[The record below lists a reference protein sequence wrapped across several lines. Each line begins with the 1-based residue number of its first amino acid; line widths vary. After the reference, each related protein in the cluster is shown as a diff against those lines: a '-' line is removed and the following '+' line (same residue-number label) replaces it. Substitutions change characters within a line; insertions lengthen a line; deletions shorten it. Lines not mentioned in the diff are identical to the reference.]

1 MAAKRYLAE
10 PSNDQIRKKNK
21 VDGTTTIEKL
31 KVIMLNGSSTKSNTV
46 ILGTKEFDATLLGS
60 MGDILL
66 RGLPAYDFI
75 KEDGEEGCAVYSI
88 NFKNSFSE
96 EEMSLL
102 VTKLDLNGAA
112 AVFYGDKDV
121 RHLGLILW
129 CIAAKLRHK
138 NPQAAVEQT
147 VLEKRVSN
155 GKTEAASFGDLRA
168 LLRQRRKHWITQ
180 GILKTQRVCKQ
191 NKLDPNHF
199 IFDSYYKSLLQGWE
213 KRNSTEDAVFFQVL
227 YMMELAEIHL
237 LKRRPIIQIVDP
249 ILKVLSELQK
259 VLKAP
264 SVNFEK
270 LMSCLSFATRLNLET
285 LAIGEKEG
293 VALEHIHGILKRIVQ
308 MPNRDQSRLTTLMEK
323 YLEKYKKLLPP
334 CAPSH
339 YGFIGLNNL
348 YFEPSF
354 EKENWIVP
362 LKTFLSL
369 KKPGVRPLLC
379 VMASNTT
386 ALYVEEDLKEI
397 PYVGIDNLL
406 TYH

>member
-1 MAAKRYLAE
+1 MASKRNLAE

-31 KVIMLNGSSTKSNTV
+31 KVIMLNATLKAHTV
-46 ILGTKEFDATLLGS
+46 ILGDKEFDASLLGS

-66 RGLPAYDFI
+66 RELPAYHFI
-75 KEDGEEGCAVYSI
+75 KKEGEDGCALYSI
-88 NFKNSFSE
+88 KFSRPFSV

-112 AVFYGDKDV
+112 AVLYGDKDV
-121 RHLGLILW
+121 RHNGLILW
-129 CIAAKLRHK
+129 CIAAELRHK
-138 NPQAAVEQT
+138 IPQAAVEQT

-155 GKTEAASFGDLRA
+155 GKTEAASFGDLNA

-191 NKLDPNHF
+191 NNLHPNNF

-213 KRNSTEDAVFFQVL
+213 KRNSTEDAVLFQVL
-227 YMMELAEIHL
+227 YMIELAENHL
-237 LKRRPIIQIVDP
+237 LERRPVVQIADP
-249 ILKVLSELQK
+249 ILLVLNELLK

-264 SVNFEK
+264 SVTFDH
-270 LMSCLSFATRLNLET
+270 LMSCLKFATRLNLET

-293 VALEHIHGILKRIVQ
+293 VALGHIHGMLKRIVQ
-308 MPNRDQSRLTTLMEK
+308 MPNRDQAGITTLMEK

-339 YGFIGLNNL
+339 YGFIGLKNL
-348 YFEPSF
+348 YFEPTF
-354 EKENWIVP
+354 QNENWMVP
-362 LKTFLSL
+362 LKIFLSL
-369 KKPGVRPLLC
+369 NNSAVKSLLC
-379 VMASNTT
+379 VTASHTK
-386 ALYVEEDLKEI
+386 ALYVEEDLKAL
-397 PYVGIDNLL
+397 PFVGIDNLL

>member
-1 MAAKRYLAE
+1 MASKRNLAE

-21 VDGTTTIEKL
+21 VDGTTIEKL
-31 KVIMLNGSSTKSNTV
+31 KVIMLNATLKAHTV
-46 ILGTKEFDATLLGS
+46 ILGDKEFDASLLGS

-66 RGLPAYDFI
+66 RELPAYHFI
-75 KEDGEEGCAVYSI
+75 KEEGEDGAYSI
-88 NFKNSFSE
+88 KFSRPFSV

-112 AVFYGDKDV
+112 AVLYGDKDV
-121 RHLGLILW
+121 RHNGLILW
-129 CIAAKLRHK
+129 CIAAELRHK
-138 NPQAAVEQT
+138 IPQAAVEQT
-147 VLEKRVSN
+147 ILEKRVSN
-155 GKTEAASFGDLRA
+155 GKTEAASFGDLKA

-180 GILKTQRVCKQ
+180 AILKTQRVCKQ
-191 NKLDPNHF
+191 NKLHPNLF

-213 KRNSTEDAVFFQVL
+213 KRNVTEDAVLIEVL
-227 YMMELAEIHL
+227 FLIELAELHL
-237 LKRRPIIQIVDP
+237 LKRNPIMQIVDP
-249 ILKVLSELQK
+249 MLLVLNELLK

-264 SVNFEK
+264 SVTFDN

-293 VALEHIHGILKRIVQ
+293 VALSHIHGILKRVVQ
-308 MPNRDQSRLTTLMEK
+308 MPNRDQTRLTTLMDK
-323 YLEKYKKLLPP
+323 YLERYKKLLPP

-339 YGFIGLNNL
+339 YVFNGLNNL
-348 YFEPSF
+348 LFEPSF

-362 LKTFLSL
+362 VKTFLSL

-386 ALYVEEDLKEI
+386 ALYVEEDLKGI
-397 PYVGIDNLL
+397 PYVGIPNLL